1 MTNKQI
7 AARIRAMPPAEPEP
21 GWEERARQRYQESIM
36 SIEITDCANRGKV
49 YHNVKLLD
57 GRRAESYATADAAGS
72 TYHAT
77 VDTHT
82 AILRRTVAS

>member
-1 MTNKQI
+1 
-7 AARIRAMPPAEPEP
+7 
-21 GWEERARQRYQESIM
+21 M

-57 GRRAESYATADAAGS
+57 GRRAESYATTDAAGS

-77 VDTHT
+77 VDTYT